1 MKKDSLLINFNI
13 PFSGSFLIQ
22 IFGLKGIPLIKR
34 GVDLGEL
41 IFKAAQAQGLKL
53 RQGDIL
59 VVAQKVVSKAEGRVV
74 KLDQVQPSPLAVN
87 LSKRWGKDPRLV
99 EVILGE
105 CREIV
110 KMKGSHIITRVKTG
124 HVCANAGVDAS
135 NVEEGYV
142 TLLPKNPDASAERLR
157 LRLRELT
164 GLDLPVIISDTCG
177 RPFRKGQV
185 NLALG
190 AAGLKPLRDHRGSR
204 DLFGRRLSV
213 TVIAVADELAAAAE
227 LVMKKAEGIPVAV
240 IRGFDYERGVGGAS
254 ELIRP
259 PSRDLFA

>member
-1 MKKDSLLINFNI
+1 M
-13 PFSGSFLIQ
+13 IQ
-22 IFGLKGIPLIKR
+22 ILGLRGIPLVKQ
-34 GVDLGEL
+34 GVDLAEL
-41 IFKAAQAQGLKL
+41 IVRAVESQGLKL

-59 VVAQKVVSKAEGRVV
+59 VVAQKVVSKAEGRIV

-87 LSKRWGKDPRLV
+87 LSRRCGKDPRLV

-105 CREIV
+105 CQEIV
-110 KMKGSHIITRVKTG
+110 KMRGPHIIARVKTG

-142 TLLPKNPDASAERLR
+142 TLLPKNPDVSAEKLR

-164 GLDLPVIISDTCG
+164 GLNLPVIISDTCG

-190 AAGLKPLRDHRGSR
+190 ASGLRALRDHRGGK
-204 DLFGRRLSV
+204 DMLGRQLSV

-227 LVMKKAEGIPVAV
+227 LVMKKADGIPVAV
-240 IRGFDYERGVGGAS
+240 IRGFDYEHGGRGAS
-254 ELIRP
+254 ELIRH